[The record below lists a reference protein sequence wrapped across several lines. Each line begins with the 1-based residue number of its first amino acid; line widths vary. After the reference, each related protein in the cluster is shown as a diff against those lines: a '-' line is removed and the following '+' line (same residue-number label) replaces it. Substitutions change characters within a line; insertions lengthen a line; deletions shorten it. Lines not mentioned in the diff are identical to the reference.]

1 MCHFAAL
8 IRLHRRRTDIHFWH
22 FFGKL
27 EINNLLHFWTYFRSA
42 EWNVSSSFLITKITR
57 QRKISASRPKFRLVE
72 NRLYIYV
79 PLVFLFVGFLR
90 LKTRLFWSNKAVSS
104 MRASERTFSISL
116 WDKSSMR
123 VMPYSSR
130 DNVKF
135 CEKNN
140 SDYTNP
146 GLSVEKRNITEYDLR
161 GSSTSL
167 QLPLPKTENLK
178 KSFCYD
184 GAKLWNSLPADI
196 CVIQIHYQHL

>member
-1 MCHFAAL
+1 M
-8 IRLHRRRTDIHFWH
+8 
-22 FFGKL
+22 L
-27 EINNLLHFWTYFRSA
+27 ENLANTFDRSA

-135 CEKNN
+135 CKKNN
-140 SDYTNP
+140 SDYINFINP
-146 GLSVEKRNITEYDLR
+146 GLLVDKGVGASILAMNSCEKSQSML
-161 GSSTSL
+161 
-167 QLPLPKTENLK
+167 
-178 KSFCYD
+178 CW
-184 GAKLWNSLPADI
+184 KLWVFSGFLPQGKLTGWVRINHRDLI
-196 CVIQIHYQHL
+196 YTR